1 MKPIN
6 PFTANLPK
14 KAAKKIAKK
23 PTASEEAFELARIRA
38 ALPIEKGGL
47 GLPIN
52 NTAADRA
59 AAMGFTK
66 DTYHGSLYDIPKFE
80 IRKASTESHA
90 GKGVYSTS
98 NPEDASLNYASVYG
112 PDPKAKI
119 ERSAERRDRYPKFSL
134 AALEEEGLT
143 PRRQEVLASN
153 AINAENLGVVYPLKV
168 RADQSVHIDK
178 PEADVLKVGPFERFD
193 EATERYVDTEG
204 TPTFRKALDEFSALG
219 GEPNDIYD
227 FVQNYGD
234 ELGRVSASDL
244 FNAVKKSAQ
253 STVLIDPN
261 TDDYV
266 SGGVA
271 AANFLKHFGVDEIRH
286 TPSFNNQQLNIA
298 KEHTISLNPENVRS
312 RFAAFD
318 PFRKSSAVA
327 AALGVAAPDLMA
339 EEIKEHE
346 KKAAGGAIKK
356 VAKALTAS
364 ERKANLDKF
373 LEPSAVQ
380 MRLYHGTGATEGGKG
395 QEAIRQFK
403 PSKEGA
409 LGSGTY
415 LTPQPILANTYGET
429 PGGYVL
435 PVYAQLKNPL
445 ILRQKSPDRYKD
457 PMIEALELLGMD
469 SEKAAKMV
477 ERAYETKGY
486 IGKEVESRAKA
497 AGYDGLL
504 DYDRHGNLS
513 EVVSYNPSAIK
524 SALGNEG
531 TYDTSTPLLN
541 KAEGGL
547 IRMQDG
553 GDPTQMFNFN
563 PMAAKA
569 AAQERMRR
577 EAAEANRYK
586 SVMGST
592 PQDLL
597 RRIEPEPAQM
607 TETPRSAMP
616 TTIDRAVVSGLQFLG
631 APKSQAR
638 GINQLL
644 DKSVGMFVPDPE
656 RLYHEASEAAKKGDL
671 YELITGP
678 GLEATLGYMP
688 LIGSGAKFAMPA
700 IKAAGREV
708 LRPIDSAMFGQGPLA
723 DVLRLS
729 SPMNVT
735 APVSRLGFYDPVEE
749 AGLNLK
755 RKQGPGQ
762 AFLNELQR
770 AENVNKQFLEQSGIA
785 ERLRTA
791 PNITREEVQAMTK
804 GAVPE
809 VKEIV
814 LGSNVVPP
822 SVIEFAKVHLPDFN
836 PSNKDSIAKLI
847 QVADQRYQKAMAEG
861 DLDIAEFAEQAE
873 TEAKKLASQYESG
886 SKPADRLSKYAE
898 YQLPGGKNY
907 REVLLTVPT
916 QEPRAQFYAR
926 KQADGTYEV
935 IEKNGQ
941 APILIDLPDYETA
954 QREIANMFG
963 SGKLQ
968 SESVFRGQHWQDP
981 NVVSHIRM
989 NDRTDYNGK
998 KVLFIEEM
1006 QSDWAQQ
1013 GRKHG
1018 FKDDPTLED
1027 QFNKLAEEH
1036 RNVVAKRSELVVDPQ
1051 RQDEY
1056 KALADRENVLL
1067 KEMNKLHDAK
1077 QYGPPT
1083 GPFIKNTNEW
1093 VDLSLKNIIKRAVD
1107 EGYDRVAFINGKQSA
1122 DRYDLAN
1129 YVDNI
1134 TWNNKPQN
1142 EIYKKYFPEH
1152 KSVVIN
1158 TQNGNPIK
1166 LFVTREG
1173 IVKSSFDKQ
1182 FDDKKLDDVV
1192 GKDIARKIMAD
1203 ESGSLG
1209 GQGLSVGGE
1218 GMKKFYDQI
1227 VPDRLRKLV
1236 GKDNVKH
1243 ISGAVRDDVPQ
1254 PLIEYNARR
1263 DRYEVFDARSG
1274 NSMDWFDTFS
1284 DAEDFVAKIESIP
1297 VPPQLGFDITPE
1309 IREKFSQPIP
1319 YKHGGVVK
1327 MAAGG
1332 AKKLKRAA
1340 EAIAKF
1346 QDPQATKIQ
1355 EWQWKPLEVNQQL
1368 KLAEVPDYIQR
1379 GYGDFMI
1386 EQAKRAASGNLGVRD
1401 LIKAYGITQSSIGRG
1416 GLSYETA
1423 TKAGLKVPKGE
1434 GLVRPEGAFAEWL
1447 GSKQGQ
1453 KFLDDAERGVVN
1465 EKALDDIRAKFAPF
1479 GKANQLTE
1487 QLRYGVNNMSTLVPK
1502 MQQAL
1507 VGTSDEYRDWAE
1519 SIKGIAGAKSGFI
1532 GSMLGR
1538 GDLPTLDARQLN
1550 LHALD
1555 SPVAP
1560 QTMMQRGKGLGAREA
1575 VDRLAARQSALG
1587 LDIDPSLDP
1596 YYQHLAHHAVWDK
1609 VADEKTTHE
1618 DLMRALRGYKE
1629 GGEPDTD
1636 AMRLEMMRK
1645 SWRSK

>member
-38 ALPIEKGGL
+38 ALPVEKGGL
-47 GLPIN
+47 GLPAN

-66 DTYHGSLYDIPKFE
+66 DTYHGSLYNIPKFE

-98 NPEDASLNYASVYG
+98 SPEDASLNYASVYG

-119 ERSAERRDRYPKFSL
+119 ERSAESRDRYPKFSL

-204 TPTFRKALDEFSALG
+204 TPAFTKALDEFDALG

-234 ELGRVSASDL
+234 EFGRVSASDL

-253 STVLIDPN
+253 STPLIDPN

-318 PFRKSSAVA
+318 PFRKSSAIA

-339 EEIKEHE
+339 EEIKEYE

-356 VAKALTAS
+356 AAKSLTAA

-380 MRLYHGTGATEGGKG
+380 MRLYHGTTATEGGKG
-395 QEAIRQFK
+395 QEALRQLR

-409 LGSGTY
+409 LGSGVY
-415 LTPQPILANTYGET
+415 MTPKTAMADEYTFRGSDPLEAGGNIL
-429 PGGYVL
+429 PL
-435 PVYAQLKNPL
+435 FAQIKNPL
-445 ILRQKSPDRYKD
+445 ILNGRVSRD
-457 PMIEALELLGMD
+457 PMIEALIKLGMD
-469 SEKAAKMV
+469 ESKATRTV
-477 ERAYETKGY
+477 ERAYENKGY
-486 IGKEVESRAKA
+486 IGKEVESRARA
-497 AGYDGLL
+497 QGFDGLL
-504 DYDRHGNLS
+504 QYDRDGSLS

-531 TYDTSTPLLN
+531 TYDTSVPLLN
-541 KAEGGL
+541 KADGGL

-577 EAAEANRYK
+577 EAEEAKRYK
-586 SVMGST
+586 SVMGTT

-597 RRIEPEPAQM
+597 RRVEPPPAEM
-607 TETPRSAMP
+607 TETPRSVMP
-616 TTIDRAVVSGLQFLG
+616 TTIDRAVVSGLQALG
-631 APKSQAR
+631 APTSQAR

-656 RLYHEASEAAKKGDL
+656 RLYHETAEAAKENDYLKFL
-671 YELITGP
+671 TGP
-678 GLEATLGYMP
+678 AFEAALAYTP
-688 LIGSGAKFAMPA
+688 LARTGAKLAMPA
-700 IKAAGREV
+700 IKAAGREA

-729 SPMNVT
+729 SPLNVN
-735 APVSRLGFYDPVEE
+735 APVSKLGFYNPIEE
-749 AGLNLK
+749 TATTLQ

-762 AFLNELQR
+762 AFLNEFTKAGISKQR
-770 AENVNKQFLEQSGIA
+770 LEDAGLAQKLA
-785 ERLRTA
+785 AA
-791 PNITREEVQAMTK
+791 PNVTREEVQAMTK
-804 GAVPE
+804 GTMPDVEE
-809 VKEIV
+809 VV
-814 LGSNVVPP
+814 LSR
-822 SVIEFAKVHLPDFN
+822 SVIPPYMKGFANLHMPNIDVNDYRQINQLRK
-836 PSNKDSIAKLI
+836 IA
-847 QVADQRYQKAMAEG
+847 DERYQKALAEN
-861 DLDIAEFAEQAE
+861 DLDAAEFAMKAE
-873 TEAKKLASQYESG
+873 EDINKFSRTHSYGTKPGERLTEYH
-886 SKPADRLSKYAE
+886 E
-898 YQLPGGKNY
+898 YQEPGGKNY
-907 REVLLTVPT
+907 REVLLKVPSS
-916 QEPRAQFYAR
+916 
-926 KQADGTYEV
+926 
-935 IEKNGQ
+935 EKYDDN
-941 APILIDLPDYETA
+941 
-954 QREIANMFG
+954 
-963 SGKLQ
+963 
-968 SESVFRGQHWQDP
+968 FRSSHWSDP
-981 NVVSHIRM
+981 NVISHIRM
-989 NDRTDYNGK
+989 NDRVDADNK
-998 KVLFIEEM
+998 NVLFIEEL
-1006 QSDWAQQ
+1006 QSDWAQE

-1027 QFNKLAEEH
+1027 RFNKLAEEH

-1056 KALADRENVLL
+1056 KALADRENVLV

-1077 QYGPPT
+1077 QYGPLS
-1083 GPFIKNTNEW
+1083 GPFVKNTNEW
-1093 VDLSLKNIIKRAVD
+1093 VDLSLKNIIRRAVD
-1107 EGYDRVAFINGKQSA
+1107 EGYDRVAFIDGYKSFL
-1122 DRYDLAN
+1122 RF
-1129 YVDNI
+1129 
-1134 TWNNKPQN
+1134 PQDA
-1142 EIYKKYFPEH
+1142 
-1152 KSVVIN
+1152 
-1158 TQNGNPIK
+1158 QGNS
-1166 LFVTREG
+1166 TE
-1173 IVKSSFDKQ
+1173 
-1182 FDDKKLDDVV
+1182 
-1192 GKDIARKIMAD
+1192 A
-1203 ESGSLG
+1203 
-1209 GQGLSVGGE
+1209 
-1218 GMKKFYDQI
+1218 GMRKFYDEI
-1227 VPDRLRKLV
+1227 IPGRLKALV
-1236 GKDNVKH
+1236 GKDNVRT
-1243 ISGAVRDDVPQ
+1243 IPGITQQRPLDVSLQ
-1254 PLIEYNARR
+1254 G
-1263 DRYEVFDARSG
+1263 DRYYVVDADTDIAIPDHPGFRSLERAEQYLDELYSKSK
-1274 NSMDWFDTFS
+1274 SMDQ
-1284 DAEDFVAKIESIP
+1284 I
-1297 VPPQLGFDITPE
+1297 GFDITPE

-1355 EWQWKPLEVNQQL
+1355 EWQWRPLAEVNKQL

-1386 EQAKRAASGNLGVRD
+1386 EQGKRAAAGNLGVRD

-1416 GLSYETA
+1416 GLSYDTA
-1423 TKAGLKVPKGE
+1423 TKAGLKVPKTE

-1453 KFLDDAERGVVN
+1453 KFLDDAEKGVVN

-1487 QLRYGVNNMSTLVPK
+1487 QLRYGVNNVSTLVPQ

-1507 VGTSDEYRDWAE
+1507 VGSSDEYRDWAE

-1550 LHALD
+1550 LHSLE

>member
-14 KAAKKIAKK
+14 KAAKKTLTKAERDENLKK
-23 PTASEEAFELARIRA
+23 FLELSVVKER
-38 ALPIEKGGL
+38 
-47 GLPIN
+47 
-52 NTAADRA
+52 
-59 AAMGFTK
+59 MF
-66 DTYHGSLYDIPKFE
+66 HGSTNPDIVQFKTGKTLLEERYPQIKVKPFEHSQGRDATFLTPDPQFASRYSGEDWYVGPGTAPTIYPVRVQAQNPWDYD
-80 IRKASTESHA
+80 
-90 GKGVYSTS
+90 
-98 NPEDASLNYASVYG
+98 NPEHIEAAIKLYKEKFPLVRDSSGAVPSHESKRHHYFEETMRQLPLREKDNWTGIERPEMQEVIRDLGHDSFYVKEQGIKNLGIY
-112 PDPKAKI
+112 DPKKI
-119 ERSAERRDRYPKFSL
+119 K
-134 AALEEEGLT
+134 
-143 PRRQEVLASN
+143 
-153 AINAENLGVVYPLKV
+153 
-168 RADQSVHIDK
+168 
-178 PEADVLKVGPFERFD
+178 
-193 EATERYVDTEG
+193 
-204 TPTFRKALDEFSALG
+204 
-219 GEPNDIYD
+219 
-227 FVQNYGD
+227 
-234 ELGRVSASDL
+234 SDL
-244 FNAVKKSAQ
+244 GNQGTYDV
-253 STVLIDPN
+253 TDPDIN
-261 TDDYV
+261 
-266 SGGVA
+266 
-271 AANFLKHFGVDEIRH
+271 
-286 TPSFNNQQLNIA
+286 
-298 KEHTISLNPENVRS
+298 
-312 RFAAFD
+312 
-318 PFRKSSAVA
+318 
-327 AALGVAAPDLMA
+327 
-339 EEIKEHE
+339 
-346 KKAAGGAIKK
+346 KAAGGAVKK
-356 VAKALTAS
+356 VAKALTAA

-415 LTPQPILANTYGET
+415 LTPQPNFANTYAET
-429 PGGYVL
+429 PAGYTL
-435 PVYAQLKNPL
+435 PVYAQIKNPL

-616 TTIDRAVVSGLQFLG
+616 TTIDRAVVSGLQALG

-638 GINQLL
+638 GLNQLL

-688 LIGSGAKFAMPA
+688 LLGAGAKFAMPA
-700 IKAAGREV
+700 IKAAGRRA

-723 DVLRLS
+723 NALS
-729 SPMNVT
+729 FVSPMNVN
-735 APVSRLGFYDPVEE
+735 APVSRLGFYNPIEE
-749 AGLNLK
+749 MATTLQ

-762 AFLNELQR
+762 AFLNEFTKAGISKQR
-770 AENVNKQFLEQSGIA
+770 LEDAGLAQKLA
-785 ERLRTA
+785 AA
-791 PNITREEVQAMTK
+791 PNVTREEVQAMTK
-804 GAVPE
+804 GTMPDVEE
-809 VKEIV
+809 VV
-814 LGSNVVPP
+814 LSR
-822 SVIEFAKVHLPDFN
+822 SVIPPYMKGFANLHMPNIDVNDYRQINQLRK
-836 PSNKDSIAKLI
+836 IA
-847 QVADQRYQKAMAEG
+847 DERYKKALAEN
-861 DLDIAEFAEQAE
+861 DLDAAEFAMKAE
-873 TEAKKLASQYESG
+873 EDINKFSRTHSYGTKPGERLTEFH
-886 SKPADRLSKYAE
+886 D
-898 YQLPGGKNY
+898 YQEPGGKNY
-907 REVLLTVPT
+907 REILLKVPVKRVS
-916 QEPRAQFYAR
+916 EEDARRILNAQPEDKLTDYDIEFASR
-926 KQADGTYEV
+926 K
-935 IEKNGQ
+935 
-941 APILIDLPDYETA
+941 
-954 QREIANMFG
+954 ANP
-963 SGKLQ
+963 
-968 SESVFRGQHWQDP
+968 EFRSAHWSDP
-981 NVVSHIRM
+981 NVISHIRM
-989 NDRTDYNGK
+989 NDRVDAEGK
-998 KVLFIEEM
+998 NVLFIEEL
-1006 QSDWAQQ
+1006 QSDWAQE
-1013 GRKHG
+1013 GRKKG
-1018 FKDDPTLED
+1018 FAPKDFERQIKEGEKRLVIIRD
-1027 QFNKLAEEH
+1027 QLAAIKSKLDQPGLAPDERISLMDEYGALTSKQAEEIDWG
-1036 RNVVAKRSELVVDPQ
+1036 NNLI
-1051 RQDEY
+1051 
-1056 KALADRENVLL
+1056 
-1067 KEMNKLHDAK
+1067 DAK
-1077 QYGPPT
+1077 NAGIPE
-1083 GPFIKNTNEW
+1083 GPFVKNTNEW

-1107 EGYDRVAFINGKQSA
+1107 EGYDRVAFIDGYKSFL
-1122 DRYDLAN
+1122 RF
-1129 YVDNI
+1129 
-1134 TWNNKPQN
+1134 PQDA
-1142 EIYKKYFPEH
+1142 K
-1152 KSVVIN
+1152 
-1158 TQNGNPIK
+1158 G
-1166 LFVTREG
+1166 
-1173 IVKSSFDKQ
+1173 
-1182 FDDKKLDDVV
+1182 
-1192 GKDIARKIMAD
+1192 
-1203 ESGSLG
+1203 EST
-1209 GQGLSVGGE
+1209 E
-1218 GMKKFYDQI
+1218 AGMRKFYDEI
-1227 VPDRLRKLV
+1227 VPGRLKALV
-1236 GKDNVKH
+1236 GKDNVRT
-1243 ISGAVRDDVPQ
+1243 IPGITQQRPLDVSLQ
-1254 PLIEYNARR
+1254 G
-1263 DRYEVFDARSG
+1263 DRYYVVDADTDIAIPDHPGFRSLERAEQYLDELYSKSK
-1274 NSMDWFDTFS
+1274 SMDQ
-1284 DAEDFVAKIESIP
+1284 I
-1297 VPPQLGFDITPE
+1297 GFDITPE

-1332 AKKLKRAA
+1332 AKKLKRAS

-1355 EWQWKPLEVNQQL
+1355 EWQWKPLAEVNKQL
-1368 KLAEVPDYIQR
+1368 NLAEVPDYIQR

-1386 EQAKRAASGNLGVRD
+1386 EQGKRAAAGNLGVRD

-1416 GLSYETA
+1416 GLSYDTA
-1423 TKAGLKVPKGE
+1423 TKAGLKVPKTE

-1487 QLRYGVNNMSTLVPK
+1487 QLRYGVNNMSTLVPQ

-1507 VGTSDEYRDWAE
+1507 VGSADEYRDWAE

-1550 LHALD
+1550 LHSLE